1 MSKATRLI
9 QLLHE
14 LRMHAPPVT
23 ATVLAQAMN
32 VSERTI
38 YRDIDALRAAGAVID
53 GEAGFGYTLT
63 EDPALPPQ
71 MFSHDEIEAL
81 VLGLREVREIADPAL
96 AVAAESALAKLR
108 ATLPD
113 RLKSRLEHAVLYAK
127 RFHDRPEISI
137 DPAQIRK
144 AAWEELA
151 LDIAYVDQHDRATN
165 RRVYPLSIIY
175 FDQTLVLMAWCCLRQ
190 ADRMFRLDRIQTI
203 ETSDESFRP
212 NRVSML
218 RDALARINENHPPHG
233 KL

>member
-14 LRMHAPPVT
+14 LRMYSPPVT
-23 ATVLAQAMN
+23 AQTLAEAMA

-96 AVAAESALAKLR
+96 ATAAESALAKLR

-113 RLKSRLEHAVLYAK
+113 RLKSRLEHAVLYG
-127 RFHDRPEISI
+127 
-137 DPAQIRK
+137 
-144 AAWEELA
+144 AARLSAFDHLFRSNSGLA
-151 LDIAYVDQHDRATN
+151 G
-165 RRVYPLSIIY
+165 
-175 FDQTLVLMAWCCLRQ
+175 LVLPQ
-190 ADRMFRLDRIQTI
+190 A
-203 ETSDESFRP
+203 SRP
-212 NRVSML
+212 HV
-218 RDALARINENHPPHG
+218 PP
-233 KL
+233 

>member
-14 LRMHAPPVT
+14 LRMYSPPVT
-23 ATVLAQAMN
+23 AQTLAEAMA

-96 AVAAESALAKLR
+96 ATAAESALAKLR

-127 RFHDRPEISI
+127 RFHDRPHIAI

-144 AAWEELA
+144 AAWEEVA
-151 LDIAYVDQHDRATN
+151 LDISYKDQHDQATE

-175 FDQTLVLMAWCCLRQ
+175 FDQTLVLLAWCCLRQ
-190 ADRMFRLDRIQTI
+190 ADRMFRLDRIAQITI
-203 ETSDESFRP
+203 TVESFRP
-212 NRVSML
+212 KRVPML
-218 RDALARINENHPPHG
+218 RDAIARIKAEH
-233 KL
+233 

>member
-14 LRMHAPPVT
+14 LRMYSPPVT
-23 ATVLAQAMN
+23 AQTLAEAMA

-96 AVAAESALAKLR
+96 ATAAESALAKLR

-113 RLKSRLEHAVLYAK
+113 RLKSRLEQSGASI
-127 RFHDRPEISI
+127 RFRSSISI
-137 DPAQIRK
+137 K
-144 AAWEELA
+144 LWSCWLGAASGKPTACSA
-151 LDIAYVDQHDRATN
+151 LTGSPKSPSQ
-165 RRVYPLSIIY
+165 S
-175 FDQTLVLMAWCCLRQ
+175 
-190 ADRMFRLDRIQTI
+190 
-203 ETSDESFRP
+203 
-212 NRVSML
+212 RVS
-218 RDALARINENHPPHG
+218 APNASPC
-233 KL
+233 

>member
-14 LRMHAPPVT
+14 LRLHTPPVT
-23 ATVLAQAMN
+23 AQTLAEAMA

-38 YRDIDALRAAGAVID
+38 YRDIDALRTAGAVID

-96 AVAAESALAKLR
+96 AKAAESALAKLR

-127 RFHDRPEISI
+127 RFHDRPHIAI

-144 AAWEELA
+144 AAWDEMAIE
-151 LDIAYVDQHDRATN
+151 IAYKDQYDQATK

-175 FDQTLVLMAWCCLRQ
+175 FDQTLVLLAWCCLRQ
-190 ADRMFRLDRIQTI
+190 ADRIFRLDRIAEITP
-203 ETSDESFRP
+203 TDESFRP
-212 NRVSML
+212 KRVPML
-218 RDALARINENHPPHG
+218 RDAIARIKAEGHD
-233 KL
+233 

>member
-14 LRMHAPPVT
+14 LRMHSPPVT
-23 ATVLAQAMN
+23 AQTLAQAMT

-38 YRDIDALRAAGAVID
+38 YRDIDALRSAGAVID

-96 AVAAESALAKLR
+96 ADAAESALAKLR

-127 RFHDRPEISI
+127 RFHERPEIGI
-137 DPAQIRK
+137 DPAQIRR
-144 AAWEELA
+144 AAWEEVA
-151 LDIAYVDQHDRATN
+151 LDLAYVDQQDRATK

-175 FDQTLVLMAWCCLRQ
+175 FDQTLVLLAWCCLRQ
-190 ADRMFRLDRIQTI
+190 ADRMFRLDRIQSVT
-203 ETSDESFRP
+203 TTDESFRP
-212 NRVSML
+212 RRVPLL
-218 RDALARINENHPPHG
+218 RDAIAQIQASH
-233 KL
+233 KS

>member
-14 LRMHAPPVT
+14 LRMHSPPVT
-23 ATVLAQAMN
+23 AHTLAQAMT

-96 AVAAESALAKLR
+96 AKAAESALAKLR

-127 RFHDRPEISI
+127 RFHDRPEIKI
-137 DPAQIRK
+137 DPAEIRK
-144 AAWEELA
+144 AAWEEVA
-151 LDIAYVDQHDRATN
+151 LDISYVDQHDRATH

-175 FDQTLVLMAWCCLRQ
+175 FDQTLVLLAWCCLRQ
-190 ADRMFRLDRIQTI
+190 ADRMFRLDRIEAAVAT
-203 ETSDESFRP
+203 DESFRP
-212 NRVSML
+212 KRVPPL
-218 RDALARINENHPPHG
+218 RDAIARI
-233 KL
+233 KASYKS

>member
-1 MSKATRLI
+1 
-9 QLLHE
+9 
-14 LRMHAPPVT
+14 MHAPPVT
-23 ATVLAQAMN
+23 AQLLADAMA

-96 AVAAESALAKLR
+96 ATAAESALAKLR

-127 RFHDRPEISI
+127 RFHERPVITI

-144 AAWEELA
+144 AAWDEIA
-151 LDIAYVDQHDRATN
+151 LDIDYIDQNDQATK

-175 FDQTLVLMAWCCLRQ
+175 FDQTNVLLAWCCLRQ
-190 ADRMFRLDRIQTI
+190 ADRVFRLDRIQSI
-203 ETSDESFRP
+203 ETTSESFRP
-212 NRVSML
+212 NRVSLL
-218 RDALARINENHPPHG
+218 RDAIARINACD
-233 KL
+233 

>member
-14 LRMHAPPVT
+14 LRLHTPPVT
-23 ATVLAQAMN
+23 ALTLADAMS

-38 YRDIDALRAAGAVID
+38 YRDIDALRAAGAIID

-96 AVAAESALAKLR
+96 ADAATSALAKLR

-127 RFHDRPEISI
+127 RFSDRHEIRI
-137 DPAQIRK
+137 DPALVRK
-144 AAWEELA
+144 AAWDELA
-151 LDIAYVDQHDRATN
+151 LDLDYTDQSDRKTS

-175 FDQTLVLMAWCCLRQ
+175 FEQTLCLLAWCCLRQ
-190 ADRMFRLDRIQTI
+190 ADRMFRLDRIDAATLS
-203 ETSDESFRP
+203 EESFRP
-212 NRVSML
+212 RRVTML
-218 RDALARINENHPPHG
+218 RDALARLREEHES
-233 KL
+233 

>member
-1 MSKATRLI
+1 MTKSTRLI

-14 LRMHAPPVT
+14 LRLHRPPVT
-23 ATVLAQAMN
+23 AQLLADAMA

-81 VLGLREVREIADPAL
+81 VLGLREVREVADPAL
-96 AVAAESALAKLR
+96 GAAANSALAKLR

-113 RLKSRLEHAVLYAK
+113 RLKSRLEHSVLYAK
-127 RFHDRPEISI
+127 RFQKRPPLQI
-137 DPAQIRK
+137 DPAVLRR
-144 AAWEELA
+144 AAWEEVA
-151 LDIAYVDQHDRATN
+151 IEIDYTDANAAQTS

-175 FDQTLVLMAWCCLRQ
+175 MDEALALVAWCCLRK
-190 ADRMFRLDRIQTI
+190 ADRFFRLDRISKVTV
-203 ETSDESFRP
+203 TDESFRP
-212 NRVSML
+212 NRVTLL
-218 RDALARINENHPPHG
+218 REAIERVNH
-233 KL
+233 

>member
-14 LRMHAPPVT
+14 LRLHTPPVT
-23 ATVLAQAMN
+23 AQTLAEAMS

-38 YRDIDALRAAGAVID
+38 YRDIDALRSAGAIVD

-81 VLGLREVREIADPAL
+81 VLGLREVCEIADPAL
-96 AVAAESALAKLR
+96 ADAANSALAKLR

-127 RFHDRPEISI
+127 RFSDRPEIRI
-137 DPAQIRK
+137 DPALIRK
-144 AAWEELA
+144 AAWEEIA
-151 LDIAYVDQHDRATN
+151 LDLDYTDQSDRNTT

-175 FDQTLVLMAWCCLRQ
+175 FDQTLCLLAWCCLRQ
-190 ADRMFRLDRIQTI
+190 ADRMFRLDRINAVEQT
-203 ETSDESFRP
+203 EESFRP
-212 NRVSML
+212 RRVTML
-218 RDALARINENHPPHG
+218 RDALERIRNHEQM
-233 KL
+233 

>member
-14 LRMHAPPVT
+14 LRMHTPPVT
-23 ATVLAQAMN
+23 AQTLAEAMA
-32 VSERTI
+32 VSDRTI
-38 YRDIDALRAAGAVID
+38 YRDIDALRTAGAVID

-96 AVAAESALAKLR
+96 ANAADSALAKLR

-127 RFHDRPEISI
+127 RFHERPEITI
-137 DPAQIRK
+137 DPAAIRK
-144 AAWEELA
+144 AAWEETA
-151 LDIAYVDQHDRATN
+151 LDIAYVDQHDKATK

-175 FDQTLVLMAWCCLRQ
+175 FDQTLVLLAWCCLRK
-190 ADRMFRLDRIQTI
+190 ADRIFRLDRIQSIALT
-203 ETSDESFRP
+203 DESFRP
-212 NRVSML
+212 NRVPLL
-218 RDALARINENHPPHG
+218 RDAIARINVQH
-233 KL
+233 KT

>member
-14 LRMHAPPVT
+14 LRLHAPPVT
-23 ATVLAQAMN
+23 AQSLAEAMA

-38 YRDIDALRAAGAVID
+38 YRDIDALRSAGAVID

-96 AVAAESALAKLR
+96 AKAAESALAKLR
-108 ATLPD
+108 ATLPS

-127 RFHDRPEISI
+127 RFQDRPEITI
-137 DPAQIRK
+137 DPAEIRK
-144 AAWEELA
+144 AAWDEVA
-151 LDIAYVDQHDRATN
+151 LDIAYVDQHEKASH
-165 RRVYPLSIIY
+165 RRIYPLSIIY
-175 FDQTLVLMAWCCLRQ
+175 FDQTLVLLAWCCLRQ
-190 ADRMFRLDRIQTI
+190 ADRTFRLDRIRTVSA
-203 ETSDESFRP
+203 TNESFRP
-212 NRVSML
+212 NRVSLL
-218 RDALARINENHPPHG
+218 RDAIGRIQDRNNSA
-233 KL
+233 